1 MNNKFRTDKILGKIG
16 IYILLVLAA
25 IIFLIPFVWMI
36 SASIK
41 TSQDVYGY
49 PIRWIPKDPQWSN
62 YLTVMKEQ
70 FLLYYANTLKI
81 AGLTTFL
88 GLFTSSLAA
97 YSFAKLRYPLK
108 DSIFLIY
115 LATIMIPIQAVLI
128 PQFMLMKTFKLVNNH
143 WSVILI
149 MVSSFS
155 PFGVFMLRQFFVTLP
170 NSLIEAARIDGC
182 SETRIYAQIIMPL
195 STAGIS
201 ALLVFYLMW
210 SWNNTLLPVIYLFSK
225 ALLPVTKGLLFFQT
239 QFQQSYHLIMAGTV
253 MSIAPLIILYFFAQK
268 TFISGIALSGMK
280 G

>member
-1 MNNKFRTDKILGKIG
+1 MSNINRTNTIAGKIA
-16 IYILLVLAA
+16 IYFLLFLAT
-25 IIFLIPFVWMI
+25 IVFLMPFVWMI
-36 SASIK
+36 SASLK
-41 TSQDVYGY
+41 TSQAVYEY
-49 PIRWIPKDPQWSN
+49 PIRWIPQDPQWSN
-62 YLTVMKEQ
+62 YVEVMKEK
-70 FLLYYANTLKI
+70 FHIYYFNTFKI
-81 AGLTTFL
+81 AALTTFL
-88 GLFTSSLAA
+88 GIFTSSLAA

-108 DSIFLIY
+108 DHLFLVY

-128 PQFMLMKTFKLVNNH
+128 PQFMLMKTLKLVNNH

-182 SETRIYAQIIMPL
+182 SEIRIYAQIIMPL

-201 ALLVFYLMW
+201 ALFVFYLMW

-225 ALLPVTKGLLFFQT
+225 SLLPVTKGLLFFQT
-239 QFQQSYHLIMAGTV
+239 QFQQSYQLIMAGTV
-253 MSIAPLIILYFFAQK
+253 MSIAPLIILYFLAQK
-268 TFISGIALSGMK
+268 AFISGIALSGMK

>member
-1 MNNKFRTDKILGKIG
+1 MNKNTLVGRLLGKIV
-16 IYILLVLAA
+16 IYLLLV
-25 IIFLIPFVWMI
+25 IVTVIFIMPFIWML
-36 SASIK
+36 SASLK
-41 TSQDVYGY
+41 VSQEVYEY
-49 PIRWIPKDPQWSN
+49 PIKWIPRDPQWSN
-62 YLTVMKEQ
+62 YITVMKEQ
-70 FLLYYANTLKI
+70 FHIYYFNTIKI

-97 YSFAKLRYPLK
+97 YSFAKLRYPHK
-108 DSIFLIY
+108 DKIFLVY

-128 PQFMLMKTFKLVNNH
+128 PQFMLMKAFKLVNNH
-143 WSVILI
+143 WSIILI

-182 SETRIYAQIIMPL
+182 SEIRIYAQIILPL
-195 STAGIS
+195 STAGLS

-210 SWNNTLLPVIYLFSK
+210 SWNNTLLPVIYLFNK

-239 QFQQSYHLIMAGTV
+239 QYQQSYHLIMAGTV
-253 MSIAPLIILYFFAQK
+253 MSIAPLIILYFLAQK